1 MSSVTHERTK
11 RARTK
16 RGVVRTHSIGFNVM
30 MNMVLTSSKF
40 IFPLLTV
47 PYVSRVLSTYGTGAV
62 AFAQSFAN
70 YFSLAAVLGMTN
82 YGITTCAKV
91 RDDSAELSA
100 TVRELMTILAVS
112 TTLALICYVGAC
124 FWVPRLQE
132 NRGLFLLFGST
143 VLLTSMGVEWFYQAL
158 EQYAYITVRSI
169 VFKFLGLL
177 LMFALVRT
185 RDDYYLYGVC
195 VIVSGYLSNVL
206 NLVRMRRFV
215 ESRPSR
221 RLDPWRH
228 LGPMLWYSIAAVS
241 SGMYTQVD
249 IVLLGFM
256 GTTGMVGLY
265 QLVSKVRSLAI
276 TAMNSVGNVL
286 LPRLSYYAS
295 QDRESDVTRLIGKN
309 ASFVVIASTAWICF
323 CGLCSR
329 QVIEILGG
337 ADFVEAT
344 MPLVLASPS
353 VAFSALNIALAGY
366 LMANGREREWSVINV
381 IGLCLATVYNALLIP
396 ALGVRGAAIGV
407 TLTELS
413 VLVMRSLR
421 CRDLVNGI
429 ARDVEIHKVLFSAA
443 VGVAAGVTVGHFVA
457 GSSSVASLA
466 AVTMAYG
473 ACYLAAMFVVRD
485 GFVIEMCGRLMSRL
499 RRASR

>member
-1 MSSVTHERTK
+1 MPKRKERDGSAQSAVK
-11 RARTK
+11 
-16 RGVVRTHSIGFNVM
+16 THSIGFNVL

-40 IFPLLTV
+40 IFPLITV

-62 AFAQSFAN
+62 AFAQSVAN

-91 RDDSAELSA
+91 RDDPAELSA

-112 TTLALICYVGAC
+112 TTLSLVCYVGAC
-124 FWVPRLQE
+124 LWVPRLQE
-132 NRGLFLLFGST
+132 NRGLFLLFGSA
-143 VLLTSMGVEWFYQAL
+143 VLLTAMGVEWLYQAL

-185 RDDYYLYGVC
+185 RDDYFLYGVC

-206 NLVRMRRFV
+206 NMVCMRRFV
-215 ESRPSR
+215 AAAPSR
-221 RLDPWRH
+221 RLDPRRH
-228 LGPMLWYSIAAVS
+228 LRPMLWYSIAAVS

-265 QLVSKVRSLAI
+265 QLVSKVRTLAI
-276 TAMNSVGNVL
+276 TVMNSVGNVL

-295 QDRESDVTRLIGKN
+295 QDRGSDVARLIGKN
-309 ASFVVIASTAWICF
+309 ASFVVVASTAWVCF

-329 QVIEILGG
+329 QVIGILGG
-337 ADFVEAT
+337 ADFADAAV
-344 MPLVLASPS
+344 PLVLASPS

-381 IGLCLATVYNALLIP
+381 IGLCLAAAYDALLIP
-396 ALGVRGAAIGV
+396 ALGVRGAAVGV

-413 VLVMRSLR
+413 VLVMRSSR
-421 CRDLVNGI
+421 CRELVAGVV
-429 ARDVEIHKVLFSAA
+429 RDVEIHKVLLAA
-443 VGVAAGVTVGHFVA
+443 AAGVAAGFSAGRFTAGASDVVSLVVVT
-457 GSSSVASLA
+457 A
-466 AVTMAYG
+466 AFG
-473 ACYLAAMFVVRD
+473 ACYLAALLAVRD
-485 GFVIEMCGRLMSRL
+485 GFVIEMCGRLAGRL
-499 RRASR
+499 RGSSR